1 MKVLK
6 KITLLFFIT
15 LILPAF
21 AQTWTQTGDGVTIV
35 DLNSVG
41 FATNDT
47 VIAVGK
53 NGTVLKSTDA
63 GETWVKVNHGLT
75 TKILWAVQFPT
86 ANIGYAAGEGTLL
99 KSSNGGNTWSDIS
112 GNLPANA
119 KSGSI
124 LGMNFKDENNGFLVG
139 NPGLILQTSDGGTT
153 WHSRNTVSS
162 DGYLR
167 SLDYVDETTLY
178 VVGNSG
184 VVKISINGGL
194 TWQDHVPST
203 EPPAKGYVGLPNTPF
218 GVNLS
223 GAEFGGHYL
232 AQGQPYPGMR
242 GTHYD
247 YPLPWQLDYLKG
259 KGMNLIRFPFR
270 WERIQRELNGEL
282 YAEEIQ
288 LMKNLINGANER
300 NMKIFIDMHNFGRRG
315 RSEYDLDLIDGNNSP
330 VTRHHL
336 ADAWK
341 KLALEFKDL
350 NLWGYDLM
358 NEPHDMAN
366 SNSWFIIAQEVIDS
380 IRTVDMNTP
389 IIICGDRWSSA
400 YHWPGS
406 SDNLKNLN
414 DPADKLIYQAHLYFD
429 ANESGTYNGTYAS
442 ENATPQTGVNRATP
456 FVNWLK
462 ANNKKGF
469 LGEYGFPVYSDGSKQ
484 TDEEK
489 WALVLDN
496 MLKYLQENAVT
507 GTYWSTGTRWGRNK
521 LSADPKD
528 SPDGKSDRPQML
540 VLEKYKMTN
549 AITTP

>member
-1 MKVLK
+1 
-6 KITLLFFIT
+6 
-15 LILPAF
+15 
-21 AQTWTQTGDGVTIV
+21 
-35 DLNSVG
+35 
-41 FATNDT
+41 
-47 VIAVGK
+47 
-53 NGTVLKSTDA
+53 
-63 GETWVKVNHGLT
+63 
-75 TKILWAVQFPT
+75 
-86 ANIGYAAGEGTLL
+86 
-99 KSSNGGNTWSDIS
+99 
-112 GNLPANA
+112 
-119 KSGSI
+119 
-124 LGMNFKDENNGFLVG
+124 
-139 NPGLILQTSDGGTT
+139 
-153 WHSRNTVSS
+153 
-162 DGYLR
+162 
-167 SLDYVDETTLY
+167 
-178 VVGNSG
+178 
-184 VVKISINGGL
+184 
-194 TWQDHVPST
+194 
-203 EPPAKGYVGLPNTPF
+203 
-218 GVNLS
+218 
-223 GAEFGGHYL
+223 
-232 AQGQPYPGMR
+232 
-242 GTHYD
+242 
-247 YPLPWQLDYLKG
+247 LDYLKG